1 METDQKF
8 EIIKALLAQG
18 YKGSIAEVIQ
28 KKEHEEL
35 QAMKAQEQAQAAQQ
49 GQNPNMPTPALAGN
63 MPTQPQQSA
72 TERNIIQPGQYK
84 KGGVK
89 DKEIGDDI
97 GFDEQHNI
105 LYNKEI
111 QKAYEQQRGR
121 YSPSFINDPEKYK
134 QWKQDQEESDV
145 RQVKSGGIKLNT
157 RLGSDC
163 KECGGVRNYGAG
175 GTYGGGD
182 VGGDPNDP
190 NNTDDPSTPG
200 GGNSSMYSGPSN
212 SGTGSSNYDGGQPQW
227 LQNAG
232 NFFLDKIGD
241 PILKYGAGMLGIPGG
256 DYKGSLDR
264 WNALDAKGGMG
275 AVAGDMFGRM
285 AGAQLK
291 GAALGH
297 IGGGIGKQ
305 VLPHLPGGSWLSNK
319 FGWRDGGIR
328 RYDDG
333 GVKLS
338 AGAEGTINCGPTGS
352 GCRGKEAR
360 LSLKPQFNMSYN
372 TGTKDIGGGLGLGAQ
387 SYIGG
392 WDTRGGAPTI
402 EAGVRGEGLVNA
414 QTLKDYNP
422 KTSLS
427 LTEYIKLGY
436 TKKGTSGAHDWSS
449 DNAGFNVGAYG
460 DFDLKN
466 KQIKEAGIYGGYGAL
481 QGNIGYSPSDK
492 MIKAGLAL
500 TIGKK
505 KGGAREYK
513 TGGIAKVLK
522 GANKFISKPE
532 NDNTEI
538 LEKTHSEMLPF
549 NFFPDLELHTMEAD
563 ATYVHIPEIIL
574 TEEEHNKEEE
584 DKENRL
590 VQIEEEN
597 EGIDEQTL
605 EELKVIQTNHSE
617 NRDKNRK
624 KKIVDKVK
632 EETKATMESFYQQ
645 YNKVDYD
652 ETSSN
657 KVKAIQQVLID
668 DGYDL
673 GAFGA
678 NKDGIDG
685 KFGNKTKVGYLDYM
699 QKRLKT
705 RNPITFSPESRDEKC
720 DENGCAQYVQAEF
733 MREGYDVDYM
743 DVGGDAWT
751 MYDQIVERG
760 QGTSKFNIYAGDEFN
775 NVDSAREAKNK
786 SIAAYKNNPPD
797 KGLFQVGD
805 VVGLIYENSVNWD
818 NAYKGTK
825 GNHLYGDNIKNRTYN
840 SHVGFVSGFDDDG
853 NPIISHN
860 VNGRVYNDK
869 YDNIK
874 GGGVAWIASPQSKSS
889 HKYDYAENTTEHDNS
904 NQLTFFDNKNYEGV
918 LNVDGSQHTYSEED
932 KDIQNNAINF
942 VKNNTPI
949 ILDELEITIN
959 GDDGATW
966 LQEAVIGI
974 AMHETG
980 GGQTEK
986 MPQQESIRKNRVLKN
1001 LVPFSDDASL
1011 EAETYSLGITKTK
1024 LSNMGGGSKDYY
1036 GLNVNNIN
1044 TDNNKVL
1051 AITIDNLSRNYALI
1065 TGYAKDNPQLELT
1078 EEDIRNMTIL
1088 SHNRG
1093 LLSKNSHGGGTGT
1106 NFGQRDDMTIDEQIA
1121 SLRSLYTG
1129 NKKDITST
1137 KYRHI
1142 PVDSV
1147 GEYFYNKEYP
1157 EGAETYVSKINRYID
1172 RQILTH
1178 AQLEEE
1184 KTEEEKNLT
1193 MLTPEEGV
1201 VVQQTAKMGGYR
1213 SKNGW

>member
-28 KKEHEEL
+28 QKEHEEL

-49 GQNPNMPTPALAGN
+49 GQNPNMPTPALAGK

-72 TERNIIQPGQYK
+72 TQRNIIQPGQY
-84 KGGVK
+84 
-89 DKEIGDDI
+89 
-97 GFDEQHNI
+97 
-105 LYNKEI
+105 
-111 QKAYEQQRGR
+111 
-121 YSPSFINDPEKYK
+121 
-134 QWKQDQEESDV
+134 
-145 RQVKSGGIKLNT
+145 KSGGIKLNT

-200 GGNSSMYSGPSN
+200 GGNSSMYSN
-212 SGTGSSNYDGGQPQW
+212 SGVSSGGSYSGGQPQW

-232 NFFLDKIGD
+232 NFFLDEIGH
-241 PILKYGAGMLGIPGG
+241 PILKQGASMLGIPNG

-291 GAALGH
+291 GAVFGGLGDA
-297 IGGGIGKQ
+297 GKSI
-305 VLPHLPGGSWLSNK
+305 LPSLPGGKWLSNQ
-319 FGWRDGGIR
+319 FGWRDGGVR
-328 RYDDG
+328 KYDDG

-387 SYIGG
+387 SYIGE

-422 KTSLS
+422 KASLS

-492 MIKAGLAL
+492 MVKAGLSL
-500 TIGKK
+500 TLGKK
-505 KGGAREYK
+505 KGGAREYE
-513 TGGIAKVLK
+513 TGGVAKVLQ
-522 GANKFISKPE
+522 GAISIIPE
-532 NDNTEI
+532 NDTPEI

-563 ATYVHIPEIIL
+563 ATYVHIPQITI
-574 TEEEHNKEEE
+574 TEEEATKEEE
-584 DKENRL
+584 DKHNKL
-590 VQIEEEN
+590 IQIEEEN

-605 EELKVIQTNHSE
+605 EELAVIQNNHSQ

-624 KKIVDKVK
+624 QKIIDKVK

-657 KVKAIQQVLID
+657 QVKLIQQILVD
-668 DGYDL
+668 EGYDL

-685 KFGNKTKVGYLDYM
+685 KFGNKTKAGYLDYM
-699 QKRLKT
+699 QKRLQS
-705 RNPITFSPESRDEKC
+705 RNPITFSPESRDETC
-720 DENGCAQYVQAEF
+720 DESGCASYVQAEF
-733 MREGYDVDYM
+733 MREGYDVDFM

-751 MYDQIVERG
+751 MYDQIIGRG
-760 QGTSKFNIYAGDEFN
+760 NGTSKYNIFAGDEFN
-775 NVDSAREAKNK
+775 NVNSAREAKNK

-805 VVGLIYENSVNWD
+805 VVGLINEDSSNWGAAYE
-818 NAYKGTK
+818 GTR
-825 GNHLYGDNIKNRTYN
+825 GNHLYGDNIENRTYN

-860 VNGRVYNDK
+860 VGGKVYNNT

-874 GGGVAWIASPQSKSS
+874 GGGIAWIASPQSKST
-889 HKYDYAENTTEHDNS
+889 HKYDYTENTTEHDNS
-904 NQLTFFDNKNYEGV
+904 NQLAFFDNKNYEGV
-918 LNVDGSQHTYSEED
+918 FNVDGSQHTYSEED
-932 KDIQNNAINF
+932 KAVQNNAINF

-980 GGQTEK
+980 GGQQEK
-986 MPQQESIRKNRVLKN
+986 MPNQENIRKNRALKN
-1001 LVPFSDDASL
+1001 LVPFSDNISL
-1011 EAETYSLGITKTK
+1011 EAENYSLGITKTK
-1024 LSNMGGGSKDYY
+1024 LSGMGGGSKDYY
-1036 GLNVNNIN
+1036 GLNVDNIN

-1078 EEDIRNMTIL
+1078 EEDVRNMTIL

-1093 LLSKNSHGGGTGT
+1093 LLSRNHAGGGTGT
-1106 NFGQRDDMTIDEQIA
+1106 NFGQRNDMTIDEQIA

-1129 NKKDITST
+1129 NTKDISST
-1137 KYRHI
+1137 KYKHI

-1147 GEYFYNKEYP
+1147 GEYLYNKQYP

-1178 AQLEEE
+1178 AELEAE
-1184 KTEEEKNLT
+1184 KKEEEKNVT
-1193 MLTPEEGV
+1193 MLTPEDGA
-1201 VVQQTAKMGGYR
+1201 VVQNTAKMGGYI